1 MNRTIRSTR
10 RAALRGCSS
19 SFALLVALAPA
30 ARAQSTEERLK
41 ALEAQ
46 NALLQQ
52 QVEAL
57 SQDVEAIDLGGLV
70 PPLSQAK
77 RGVGQGAAKVYD
89 IEQGLSIGGYGEFL
103 FQQRSGR
110 TDQAD
115 ALRAILY
122 FGYKFDERWVF
133 NSEIEWEHGST
144 GASTPRQQNG
154 SVSLEFGYLDYLHS
168 DALNVRAGL
177 LLSPMGLVNQLHEPT
192 TFLPASRPQ
201 TELRIIPS
209 TWREMGLGVYGD
221 LGDFS
226 YQSYLM
232 TALDGE
238 GFSDSGLRGG
248 RQKGARSASDDF
260 SWISRLDYVG
270 VNGLNLGGS
279 FSFGE
284 HGQDN
289 LAPSPIA
296 GDPPVEIGSLQTWM
310 WELHLDYRAGP
321 WTLRALYAHAD
332 LDGVDQ
338 FNSALQKGPGDR
350 LSESMNGY
358 YGEVGFDVLTLLA
371 PGQRAQLIPFAR
383 YERIDTQAGVPV
395 GADPSQADEIVTFGL
410 NYKPVPQVVVKLDFE
425 RWDDDF
431 DRLNLLFGYVF

>member
-1 MNRTIRSTR
+1 MNHVNPIMIL
-10 RAALRGCSS
+10 AA
-19 SFALLVALAPA
+19 AAAVALAQG
-30 ARAQSTEERLK
+30 ARAQTLEERLDAIEK
-41 ALEAQ
+41 ENRSLRE
-46 NALLQQ
+46 
-52 QVEAL
+52 QVDAL

-103 FQQRSGR
+103 YQQRSGR
-110 TDQAD
+110 TDQTD

-177 LLSPMGLVNQLHEPT
+177 LLSPMGLINQLHEPT

-226 YQSYLM
+226 YQAYLM

-260 SWISRLDYVG
+260 SLISRLDYVG
-270 VNGLNLGGS
+270 VNGLNVGGS
-279 FSFGE
+279 FSVGE

-289 LAPSPIA
+289 LAPNPA
-296 GDPPVEIGSLQTWM
+296 GSGAPVDIGSVPALM

-321 WTLRALYAHAD
+321 WTLRALYAQAD

-338 FNSALQKGPGDR
+338 FNSALQLAADDR
-350 LSESMNGY
+350 LADSMNGY

-383 YERIDTQAGVPV
+383 YERIDTQASVPA
-395 GADPSQADEIVTFGL
+395 GAVADRSQEDEILTFGL
-410 NYKPVPQVVVKLDFE
+410 NYKPVPQVVVKLDYE

>member
-1 MNRTIRSTR
+1 MNRSSHPLPLLSATLA
-10 RAALRGCSS
+10 AALASN
-19 SFALLVALAPA
+19 
-30 ARAQSTEERLK
+30 ARAQTVEERLE

-46 NALLQQ
+46 NRALQQ
-52 QVEAL
+52 EVEAL
-57 SQDVEAIDLGGLV
+57 SQDVESIDLGGLV

-110 TDQAD
+110 TDQSD

-144 GASTPRQQNG
+144 GAPTPRQQNG

-177 LLSPMGLVNQLHEPT
+177 LLSPMGLINQLHEPT
-192 TFLPASRPQ
+192 TFLPSSRPQ

-232 TALDGE
+232 TALDAE

-260 SWISRLDYVG
+260 SLISRLDYVG
-270 VNGLNLGGS
+270 INGLTSGGRS
-279 FSFGE
+279 AS
-284 HGQDN
+284 
-289 LAPSPIA
+289 
-296 GDPPVEIGSLQTWM
+296 GSTA
-310 WELHLDYRAGP
+310 RTTPRPASA
-321 WTLRALYAHAD
+321 TAHRSK
-332 LDGVDQ
+332 
-338 FNSALQKGPGDR
+338 SAACR
-350 LSESMNGY
+350 
-358 YGEVGFDVLTLLA
+358 
-371 PGQRAQLIPFAR
+371 R
-383 YERIDTQAGVPV
+383 
-395 GADPSQADEIVTFGL
+395 
-410 NYKPVPQVVVKLDFE
+410 
-425 RWDDDF
+425 
-431 DRLNLLFGYVF
+431 

>member
-1 MNRTIRSTR
+1 MNRSSHPLPLLS
-10 RAALRGCSS
+10 AAL
-19 SFALLVALAPA
+19 AAALAPD
-30 ARAQSTEERLK
+30 ARAQTVEERLE

-46 NALLQQ
+46 NRALQRE
-52 QVEAL
+52 VEAL
-57 SQDVEAIDLGGLV
+57 SQDVESIDLGGLV

-110 TDQAD
+110 TDQSD

-144 GASTPRQQNG
+144 GAPAPRQQNG

-177 LLSPMGLVNQLHEPT
+177 LLSPMGLINQLHEPT
-192 TFLPASRPQ
+192 TFLPSSRPQ
-201 TELRIIPS
+201 TELRILPS
-209 TWREMGLGVYGD
+209 TWREMGLGLYGD

-232 TALDGE
+232 TAMDAE

-260 SWISRLDYVG
+260 SLISRLDYVG

-279 FSFGE
+279 FSVGE

-289 LAPSPIA
+289 LAPNPA
-296 GDPPVEIGSLQTWM
+296 GSGAPVDIGSVPALM

-321 WTLRALYAHAD
+321 WTLRALYAQAD
-332 LDGVDQ
+332 LDDVDQ
-338 FNSALQKGPGDR
+338 FNSARQLAADDR
-350 LSESMNGY
+350 LADSMNGY
-358 YGEVGFDVLTLLA
+358 YGELGYDVLTLLA
-371 PGQRAQLIPFAR
+371 PGTRAQLIPFAR
-383 YERIDTQAGVPV
+383 YERIDTQASVPA
-395 GADPSQADEIVTFGL
+395 GAVADGSQRDEILTFGL
-410 NYKPVPQVVVKLDFE
+410 NYKPVPQVVVKLDYE
-425 RWDDDF
+425 QWDDDF

>member
-1 MNRTIRSTR
+1 MNHVNPIMIL
-10 RAALRGCSS
+10 AA
-19 SFALLVALAPA
+19 AAAVALAQG
-30 ARAQSTEERLK
+30 ARAQTLEERLDAIEK
-41 ALEAQ
+41 ENRSLRE
-46 NALLQQ
+46 
-52 QVEAL
+52 QVDAL

-110 TDQAD
+110 TDQSD

-122 FGYKFDERWVF
+122 FGYKFNESWVF

-177 LLSPMGLVNQLHEPT
+177 LLAPVGLINQLPEPT
-192 TFLPASRPQ
+192 TCLPASRPQ

-226 YQSYLM
+226 YQAYLM

-260 SWISRLDYVG
+260 SLISRLDYVG
-270 VNGLNLGGS
+270 VNGLNVGGS
-279 FSFGE
+279 FSVGE

-289 LAPSPIA
+289 LAPNPA
-296 GDPPVEIGSLQTWM
+296 GSGAPVDIGSLQTFM

-321 WTLRALYAHAD
+321 WTLRALYAQAD

-338 FNSALQKGPGDR
+338 FNSALQLAADDR
-350 LSESMNGY
+350 LADSMNGY

-383 YERIDTQAGVPV
+383 YERIDTQASVPV
-395 GADPSQADEIVTFGL
+395 GALADRSQEDEILTFGL
-410 NYKPVPQVVVKLDFE
+410 NYKPVPQVVVKLDYE

>member
-1 MNRTIRSTR
+1 MNHVNPIMIL
-10 RAALRGCSS
+10 AA
-19 SFALLVALAPA
+19 AAAVALAQG
-30 ARAQSTEERLK
+30 ARAQTLEERLDAIEK
-41 ALEAQ
+41 ENRSLRE
-46 NALLQQ
+46 
-52 QVEAL
+52 QVDAL

-103 FQQRSGR
+103 YQQRSGR
-110 TDQAD
+110 TDQTD

-177 LLSPMGLVNQLHEPT
+177 LLSPMGLINQLHEPT

-226 YQSYLM
+226 YQAYLM

-260 SWISRLDYVG
+260 SLISRLDYVG
-270 VNGLNLGGS
+270 VNGLNVGGS
-279 FSFGE
+279 FSVGE

-289 LAPSPIA
+289 LAPNPA
-296 GDPPVEIGSLQTWM
+296 GSGAPVDIGSLQTFM

-321 WTLRALYAHAD
+321 WTLRALYAQAD

-338 FNSALQKGPGDR
+338 FNSALQLAADDR
-350 LSESMNGY
+350 LADSMNGY

-383 YERIDTQAGVPV
+383 YERIDTQASVPA
-395 GADPSQADEIVTFGL
+395 GAVADRSQEDEILTFGL
-410 NYKPVPQVVVKLDFE
+410 NYKPVPQVVVKLDYE

>member
-1 MNRTIRSTR
+1 MNHVNPIMIL
-10 RAALRGCSS
+10 AA
-19 SFALLVALAPA
+19 AAAVALAQGA
-30 ARAQSTEERLK
+30 HAQTLEERLDAIEK
-41 ALEAQ
+41 ENRSLRE
-46 NALLQQ
+46 
-52 QVEAL
+52 QVDAL

-103 FQQRSGR
+103 YQQRSGR
-110 TDQAD
+110 TDQTD

-177 LLSPMGLVNQLHEPT
+177 LLSPMGLINQLHEPT

-226 YQSYLM
+226 YQAYLM

-260 SWISRLDYVG
+260 SLISRLDYVG
-270 VNGLNLGGS
+270 VNGLNVGGS
-279 FSFGE
+279 FSVGE

-289 LAPSPIA
+289 LAPNPDPNIA
-296 GDPPVEIGSLQTWM
+296 TPVDIGSLQTFM

-321 WTLRALYAHAD
+321 WTLRALYAQAD

-338 FNSALQKGPGDR
+338 FNSALQLAADDR
-350 LSESMNGY
+350 LADSMNGY
-358 YGEVGFDVLTLLA
+358 YGEVGFDVLTLIA

-383 YERIDTQAGVPV
+383 YERIDTQASVPA
-395 GADPSQADEIVTFGL
+395 GAVADRSQEDEILTFGL
-410 NYKPVPQVVVKLDFE
+410 NYKPVPQVVVKLDYE

>member
-1 MNRTIRSTR
+1 MSCSSHPLLLLS
-10 RAALRGCSS
+10 AAL
-19 SFALLVALAPA
+19 AAALAPN
-30 ARAQSTEERLK
+30 ARAQTVEERLK
-41 ALEAQ
+41 ALEQQ
-46 NALLQQ
+46 NRALQQ
-52 QVEAL
+52 EVEAL
-57 SQDVEAIDLGGLV
+57 SQDVESIDLGGLV
-70 PPLSQAK
+70 PPLSEAK

-110 TDQAD
+110 TDQSD

-144 GASTPRQQNG
+144 GAPTPRQQNG

-177 LLSPMGLVNQLHEPT
+177 LLSPMGLINQLHEPT
-192 TFLPASRPQ
+192 TFLPSSRPQ

-226 YQSYLM
+226 YQAYLM

-270 VNGLNLGGS
+270 VNGLNVGGS
-279 FSFGE
+279 FSVGE

-289 LAPSPIA
+289 LAPNP
-296 GDPPVEIGSLQTWM
+296 DPNISTPVDIGSLQTFM

-321 WTLRALYAHAD
+321 WTLRALYAQAD
-332 LDGVDQ
+332 LDDVDP
-338 FNSALQKGPGDR
+338 FNSARQLAADDR
-350 LSESMNGY
+350 LADSMNGY

-383 YERIDTQAGVPV
+383 YERIDTQASVPA
-395 GADPSQADEIVTFGL
+395 GAVADRSQADEILTFGL
-410 NYKPVPQVVVKLDFE
+410 NYKPVPQVVVKLDYE

>member
-1 MNRTIRSTR
+1 MKNVNPILILAAAAA
-10 RAALRGCSS
+10 AALTQS
-19 SFALLVALAPA
+19 
-30 ARAQSTEERLK
+30 ARAQTLQERLDAIEK
-41 ALEAQ
+41 ENRSLRE
-46 NALLQQ
+46 
-52 QVEAL
+52 QVDAL

-103 FQQRSGR
+103 YQQRSGR
-110 TDQAD
+110 TDQSD
-115 ALRAILY
+115 ALRAVLY

-144 GASTPRQQNG
+144 GASTPRQKNG

-177 LLSPMGLVNQLHEPT
+177 LLSPMGLINQLHEPT

-226 YQSYLM
+226 YQAYLM

-248 RQKGARSASDDF
+248 RQKGARSASEDF
-260 SWISRLDYVG
+260 SLISRLDYVG

-279 FSFGE
+279 FSVGE

-289 LAPSPIA
+289 LAPNPDPNIA
-296 GDPPVEIGSLQTWM
+296 APVDIGSLQTFM

-321 WTLRALYAHAD
+321 WTLRALYAQAD
-332 LDGVDQ
+332 LDDVDQ
-338 FNSALQKGPGDR
+338 FNSALQLAADDR
-350 LSESMNGY
+350 LADSMNGY

-383 YERIDTQAGVPV
+383 YERIDTQKSVPT
-395 GADPSQADEIVTFGL
+395 GAVRDRSQEDEILTFGL
-410 NYKPVPQVVVKLDFE
+410 NYKPVPQVVVKLDYE